1 MGPMHPPGP
10 MRMMG
15 PPPGGI
21 LGVAPPGFNPMM
33 GPGGQ
38 RFPGV
43 YNYPLHS
50 SILETLCLKKSHL

>member
-1 MGPMHPPGP
+1 MYNSYDRQVLFNPLCFAVMGPMHPPGP

-43 YNYPLHS
+43 
-50 SILETLCLKKSHL
+50 